1 MRPFDDSDHS
11 HPSVDPAAIDLGE
24 TLSIS
29 IDIGAL
35 LRAHAAVPAKRG
47 NGSPATA
54 DANIAPLI
62 GMVSR
67 SVDFALGFLE
77 LPHFRILILLSERDS
92 MPMSEIAAAMAMRS
106 RTLSTLLHSME
117 ATGWLT
123 ISGPDRGISDS
134 ATITEQGRA
143 VVDDVTSK
151 RQREIDEILQR
162 LSDTDRAMIDTA
174 FSSFAVAAN
183 EPAIRKRDKGSPQ

>member
-1 MRPFDDSDHS
+1 
-11 HPSVDPAAIDLGE
+11 
-24 TLSIS
+24 
-29 IDIGAL
+29 
-35 LRAHAAVPAKRG
+35 
-47 NGSPATA
+47 
-54 DANIAPLI
+54 
-62 GMVSR
+62 MVSR